1 MKLTDWFPPDVA
13 PVRAGVYE
21 VGVGLKPWYRWIDT
35 DGTQHIG
42 EKSPRLAALFAKSID
57 VPPASWRGL
66 AADPYR
72 APGGDGESGKGFG
85 G

>member
-21 VGVGLKPWYRWIDT
+21 VNSTSLHSWYRWIDT

-42 EKSPRLAALFAKSID
+42 EKLPRLAVLFARSAG
-57 VPPASWRGL
+57 VAPASWRGL
-66 AADPYR
+66 ADDPYR
-72 APGGDGESGKGFG
+72 APGGDGSGHGQV
-85 G
+85 